1 MNGNGEIVQGGVVV
15 KKKGVSSISKQLA
28 ARKRQKRWKRAV
40 SAMAGVIALGT
51 TYSLILP
58 AITMEAKVYCGIEEH
73 HHNKDCYDW
82 SLVDEDGNVIHSP
95 SNADSVHTPSDAEKV
110 HTPSNADMKHTP
122 SNAKAVVWEYDDD
135 LSLIHI

>member
-1 MNGNGEIVQGGVVV
+1 
-15 KKKGVSSISKQLA
+15 
-28 ARKRQKRWKRAV
+28 
-40 SAMAGVIALGT
+40 
-51 TYSLILP
+51 
-58 AITMEAKVYCGIEEH
+58 MEAKVYCGIEEH

-135 LSLIHI
+135 LDDDDDWYEEDGDLIDDVNLDYEEGKYESIRICGKKTHTPVSYTHLLPTASLIISGNP